1 MTEMEEKSLK
11 AQIELLKGIKDA
23 DNMILHTVQSTASRI
38 LNDVVKPKMYTKEGQ
53 TTVELTVEE
62 FAKIRVCLAQLSTDE
77 GFCQMNGWIKE
88 KYIEPKKEKQK
99 ILSMLQ

>member
-11 AQIELLKGIKDA
+11 AQIELYKGIRDA
-23 DNMILHTVQSTASRI
+23 DNMILHTVQSTASQI
-38 LNDVVKPKMYTKEGQ
+38 LNNVVKPKMYTKDGQ

-62 FAKIRVCLAQLSTDE
+62 FVKIRVALAQLSTDE
-77 GFCQMNGWIKE
+77 GFCQMNAWIKE

-99 ILSMLQ
+99 ILSILQ

>member
-11 AQIELLKGIKDA
+11 AQIELLKGIKEA
-23 DNMILHTVQSTASRI
+23 DSMILHIVQSTASQI

-53 TTVELTVEE
+53 TTVELTIEE
-62 FAKIRVCLAQLSTDE
+62 FAKIRVALAQLSTDD
-77 GFCQMNGWIKE
+77 GFCQMNSWIKE
-88 KYIEPKKEKQK
+88 KYIDPKKEKQK